1 MASRA
6 PKNGKCV
13 MMNAA
18 AHIFD
23 RELLNARRARGAKG
37 FHDYDFLHRFA
48 EAQIKE
54 RLEVV
59 KRDFENAL
67 ELKNQHFDLEL
78 EALNIS
84 DAPYDLITSALEL
97 HTINDLPGALM
108 QVRSALKPDGLF
120 IGAVFG
126 GETLHELR
134 ASLHHAEMHT
144 KGGVSP
150 RVFPFADKQQIG
162 GLLQRAGFALPVVD
176 SEIVTVTYDNIFKLM
191 HDLRGMGENNIIHE
205 RSRVNPGKAFFMEAA
220 KYYAENYPEDPE
232 VLGGRIVA
240 SFEIIFMLGWAPHE
254 SQQKP
259 LKPGSAENRLADALK
274 SKESKI

>member
-1 MASRA
+1 
-6 PKNGKCV
+6 

-23 RELLNARRARGAKG
+23 RELLSARRARGANS
-37 FHDYDFLHRFA
+37 FRDYDFLHRFA

-59 KRDFENAL
+59 KRDFEHAI

-120 IGAVFG
+120 IGALFG

-134 ASLHHAEMHT
+134 ASLHHAEMQT

-220 KYYAENYPEDPE
+220 KYYAENYQEDPE
-232 VLGGRIVA
+232 DFGGRVIA